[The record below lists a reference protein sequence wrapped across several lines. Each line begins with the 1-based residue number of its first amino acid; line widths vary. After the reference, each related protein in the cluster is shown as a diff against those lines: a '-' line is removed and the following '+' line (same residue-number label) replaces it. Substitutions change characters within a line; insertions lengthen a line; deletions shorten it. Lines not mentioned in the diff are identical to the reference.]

1 MAKETSITFRDFFQ
15 ERFFDVDR
23 KYVDISMSNV
33 LHEMAVPFDI
43 AKLPVK
49 PDADDIQYLQQ
60 FPPQYWTQAM
70 HQRYYHDLKDALA
83 ERESRR
89 GPVEKRLYGLLK
101 RALETGNHEALRGQ
115 VSEELMTRLSNQE
128 YDHVSGDDQLA
139 DRAARHLAE
148 LETEKSIP
156 HGLDK
161 QEDGL
166 RPGLKRYTF
175 KKSRRGNET
184 VTIVARPYIN
194 RLIHK
199 LERTRDHEHHPQ
211 SGLQALG
218 QTHGQYGYD
227 LYGVKEGG
235 EDGDPH
241 TTRGMQ
247 LPPSAEVQTRMRDY
261 LAHNAHGMY
270 GQLPTGPDVVYKQM
284 GEGRTVY
291 KDNWAIKKIQNKVF
305 SRIYSTINTAEPGSY
320 TLEDGTRVPPEG
332 GFDSEDQ
339 RRKVAAELA
348 KMEVIKMAE
357 AGQVRGAPYPGQPN
371 GLPVLVK
378 TVRGKKVLDAPPLM
392 LPHKKVPVTVQES
405 PDQPPKTVMHEV
417 PMVNPAEYLRE
428 LGSEEDD
435 DSVDQSQ
442 LRGHAQDYVA
452 VDHRDFKKGKRGY
465 LASGALHLTHNSHG
479 REHLDPSD
487 PDYEETK
494 SRIEEEMGMTA
505 LDGQNKPSK
514 GGEGQYFF
522 DIIKGIWNCINS
534 GCGGMTAH
542 EVSIMKQNVPD
553 LHTMVYQKMMMSLR
567 SNKLGT
573 PSGRRAFA
581 RNVVSSW
588 AQQDL
593 GEGGG
598 SRRLRKLKQTARS
611 SSMDATTSG
620 DSGDKLSLRDSIQ
633 QQMREKDAG
642 GDPTKLSR
650 GQKARPGAGQHG
662 FPYNIDN
669 FRASLAEM
677 EGEAEQ
683 ADAKRDRAVGMS
695 RSQISDEI
703 ADLIGDSIAD
713 KAALTIKME
722 FLLTQLFLGSSDANK
737 AEEMA
742 KAKVNQY
749 VSSSGGKSKGIVA
762 AFKADK
768 MVQELLAQP
777 EETENAS
784 SEAER
789 DAIEKLHGVLDRL
802 PPDKKS
808 EPATQAMIYNYIKSQ
823 PEEFQA
829 ALKAEADKAFGKTP
843 AAAPVQ
849 QPAQAAAQPAA
860 ATGGPGQVEANK
872 LIAAKNWIALSN
884 NVYFLQHAPAAHLQA
899 VIGKLE
905 AEMQAKN
912 GMERENH
919 EFAVEHLRGLLGKRQ
934 TPQFGDIT

>member
-15 ERFFDVDR
+15 DRFFDVDR

-43 AKLPVK
+43 AKFPVK
-49 PDADDIQYLQQ
+49 PDKDDIQYLQQ
-60 FPPQYWTQAM
+60 FPSQYWLQAM

-83 ERESRR
+83 EREARR

-101 RALETGNHEALRGQ
+101 RALQTGNHEALRGQ
-115 VSEELMTRLSNQE
+115 VSDELMTRLGNQE
-128 YDHVSGDDQLA
+128 YDHVSGDDDLA

-148 LETEKSIP
+148 LETEKSVP
-156 HGLDK
+156 HGLEK

-166 RPGLKRYTF
+166 PPGTKRYTF
-175 KKSRRGNET
+175 KKSRNGNQT
-184 VTIVARPYIN
+184 ITIVAKPYIN

-199 LERTRDHEHHPQ
+199 LERTRGHEHHPQ
-211 SGLQALG
+211 SGLHSLG
-218 QTHGQYGYD
+218 MTHGQYGYD
-227 LYGVKEGG
+227 LYGVKNG

-247 LPPSAEVQTRMRDY
+247 LPPMPEVQTRMRDY
-261 LAHNAHGMY
+261 LGHNAHAMY
-270 GQLPTGPDVVYKQM
+270 GQLPTGPDIVYKPV
-284 GEGRTVY
+284 GEGRTMY
-291 KDNWAIKKIQNKVF
+291 KDGWAIKKVQNKVF

-320 TLEDGTRVPPEG
+320 TLEDGTKTPPEG

-339 RRKVAAELA
+339 RRKVAGELA

-357 AGQVRGAPYPGQPN
+357 AGQIRGAPFPGQPN
-371 GLPVLVK
+371 GLPVVVK
-378 TVRGKKVLDAPPLM
+378 TVRGKKTLEAPPLM
-392 LPHKKVPVTVQES
+392 LPHKKVPVNIQDS
-405 PDQPPKTVMHEV
+405 PDAPPKTVMHEV

-435 DSVDQSQ
+435 DAIDPSE

-452 VDHRDFKKGKRGY
+452 VDHNDFKKGKRGY
-465 LASGALHLTHNSHG
+465 LASGALHLTHNTHG
-479 REHLDPSD
+479 REHMDPSD

-494 SRIEEEMGMTA
+494 SRVEEEMGMTA
-505 LDGQNKPSK
+505 LDSQNRPAK
-514 GGEGQYFF
+514 GGEGQYFY

-534 GCGGMTAH
+534 QCGGMTAH
-542 EVSIMKQNVPD
+542 EVGIMKQNVPD
-553 LHTMVYQKMMMSLR
+553 LHTMVYQKMMMTLR
-567 SNKLGT
+567 SNKLSSPT
-573 PSGRRAFA
+573 GRRAFA

-598 SRRLRKLKQTARS
+598 SRRMRKLKQTARS

-620 DSGDKLSLRDSIQ
+620 ESGDSLSLRDSIQ
-633 QQMREKDAG
+633 QQMKEKDAG
-642 GDPTKLSR
+642 DTTKLTR

-677 EGEAEQ
+677 EGEADQ
-683 ADAKRDRAVGMS
+683 ADAKRDRAISMS

-722 FLLTQLFLGSSDANK
+722 FLLTQLYLGSSDANK

-742 KAKVNQY
+742 KARINQY
-749 VSSSGGKSKGIVA
+749 VASSGGKSKGIVA

-768 MVQELLAQP
+768 SVQELLAQP
-777 EETENAS
+777 DETENAS
-784 SEAER
+784 AEAEQ
-789 DAIEKLHGVLDRL
+789 DAVKKLHDVLDQL
-802 PPDKKS
+802 PPNKKT
-808 EPATQAMIYNYIKSQ
+808 EPATQAMIYNYIRSQ
-823 PEEFQA
+823 PPEFQTI
-829 ALKAEADKAFGKTP
+829 LKAEADKAFGKTP
-843 AAAPVQ
+843 APTAAAPAASTTAAQ
-849 QPAQAAAQPAA
+849 QPGPEQA
-860 ATGGPGQVEANK
+860 EANK
-872 LIAAKNWIALSN
+872 LIAAKDWIGLSN
-884 NVYFLQHAPAAHLQA
+884 NVYFLRNAPPGHLQA
-899 VIGKLE
+899 VVGKLE
-905 AEMQAKN
+905 AEMQTKA
-912 GMERENH
+912 GMDREH
-919 EFAVEHLRGLLGKRQ
+919 YEFAVAHLRGLLTKKQ
-934 TPQFGDIT
+934 TTPKFGDIT